1 MSYYQLNRQEIW
13 QKAKERYSKEKAAE
27 YYLKNKEAIKEKSKE
42 RYKNLSQEEKDKIKE
57 YQRKRYHELI
67 QYKKET
73 LQNKWALFLHNIR
86 ISEKTLKFNS
96 IKPNKKEF
104 HKCKQPIDLKSVNVN
119 QIVLSDKFKHSE
131 VGFKYFICYQEDEIV

>member
-57 YQRKRYHELI
+57 YQRKRYHQLI

-119 QIVLSDKFKHSE
+119 QIVLSDKFKHSD
-131 VGFKYFICYQEDEIV
+131 VGFKYFICYQDDEIV